1 MNVLNIDMVK
11 FCDYFGEFWV
21 CDYSQKSYKHFYDR
35 CKNAKE
41 FLLKMDN
48 LHVIMTKT
56 IKNANPPR
64 FDFNWK
70 DDKTLIMNYKSKRNL
85 IDMLVGLARGVGK
98 FYKENI
104 KVTKIAN
111 DKIQVV
117 FT

>member
-1 MNVLNIDMVK
+1 
-11 FCDYFGEFWV
+11 
-21 CDYSQKSYKHFYDR
+21 
-35 CKNAKE
+35 
-41 FLLKMDN
+41 MDN

-117 FT
+117 FP